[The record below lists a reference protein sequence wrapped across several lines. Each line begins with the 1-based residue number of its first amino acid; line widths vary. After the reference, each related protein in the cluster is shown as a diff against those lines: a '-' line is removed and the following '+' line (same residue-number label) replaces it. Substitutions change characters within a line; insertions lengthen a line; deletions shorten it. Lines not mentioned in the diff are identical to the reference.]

1 MAAGP
6 GGARPGAD
14 AGEDRGTGPGGAT
27 TAAEA
32 RMTPG
37 MDPTLARIDLHRHLD
52 GSVRLETILDLGR
65 NHGIELPAWDV
76 AALTPYV
83 RVDERDPTVM
93 AFIERLGWMVCVL
106 ADPDACRR
114 IAYENVE
121 DAAHE
126 GLDYLELRFSPCFM
140 AEAHRLD
147 PVAVSGAVLDG
158 IEAGERD
165 FGVRTNA
172 IGIPS
177 RTYRPEAGRR
187 ELGALL
193 QFRER
198 ILALDLA
205 RDETGRGELF
215 VQHLRPARVAG

>member
-32 RMTPG
+32 RMTLG

-93 AFIERLGWMVCVL
+93 AFIERLRWMVCVL

-147 PVAVSGAVLDG
+147 PVAGGGAALDG
-158 IEAGERD
+158 IEAGERHLR
-165 FGVRTNA
+165 VRTNA
-172 IGIPS
+172 VGDLS
-177 RTYRPEAGRR
+177 RAPEPPGGRPGVVGP
-187 ELGALL
+187 LPLC
-193 QFRER
+193 ER
-198 ILALDLA
+198 
-205 RDETGRGELF
+205 
-215 VQHLRPARVAG
+215 V

>member
-52 GSVRLETILDLGR
+52 GSVRLE
-65 NHGIELPAWDV
+65 
-76 AALTPYV
+76 
-83 RVDERDPTVM
+83 
-93 AFIERLGWMVCVL
+93 
-106 ADPDACRR
+106 
-114 IAYENVE
+114 
-121 DAAHE
+121 
-126 GLDYLELRFSPCFM
+126 LRFSPCFM

-158 IEAGERD
+158 IEAG
-165 FGVRTNA
+165 GGGLGGRTDA
-172 IGIPS
+172 I
-177 RTYRPEAGRR
+177 
-187 ELGALL
+187 
-193 QFRER
+193 
-198 ILALDLA
+198 
-205 RDETGRGELF
+205 RGLW
-215 VQHLRPARVAG
+215 R